1 MSTYTA
7 KPADIKSDWLV
18 VDANGL
24 TIGRL
29 ATQIASVLR
38 GKHKTIYSP
47 HLDVGDY
54 VIVVNAEKIRSTGKK
69 EKTKVYYSHSGY
81 PGGIKDITLEKLRIK
96 KPENIIEFAVKR
108 MLPKGPLGRKMF
120 GKLWVYAGPD
130 HPHSAQQPKEFPL
143 VN

>member
-7 KPADIKSDWLV
+7 KPEDIKCDWLI
-18 VDANGL
+18 VDASGL

-29 ATQIASVLR
+29 ATQIASVLK

-47 HLDVGDY
+47 HIDVGDN
-54 VIVVNAEKIRSTGKK
+54 VVVVNAEKIRSTGKK

-96 KPENIIEFAVKR
+96 KPECIIEFAVKR

-120 GKLWVYAGPD
+120 GKLWVYAGPT
-130 HPHSAQQPKEFPL
+130 HPHTAQQPKEFPL

>member
-69 EKTKVYYSHSGY
+69 EKTKVYYSHSGF

-96 KPENIIEFAVKR
+96 RPESIIEFAVKR

-120 GKLWVYAGPD
+120 GKLWVYAGPE
-130 HPHSAQQPKEFPL
+130 HPHTAQQPKAFPL